1 MFSLDHY
8 DFGTPA
14 SEGTEPV
21 TLEIDGRAVTVPAGT
36 SVMRAA
42 AIARTQIPKL
52 CATDT
57 LKAFVSAWSKS
68 KVAKAIRRPAPRRSR
83 RG

>member
-42 AIARTQIPKL
+42 AIAAEGEDIQIG
-52 CATDT
+52 
-57 LKAFVSAWSKS
+57 
-68 KVAKAIRRPAPRRSR
+68 RPSLVLRSR
-83 RG
+83 NSARPIR

>member
-8 DFGTPA
+8 DFGTPSSDA
-14 SEGTEPV
+14 KESV
-21 TLEIDGRAVTVPAGT
+21 SLEIDGQAVTVPAGT

-57 LKAFVSAWSKS
+57 LKAFGWSKS
-68 KVAKAIRRPAPRRSR
+68 KVAKAFRHPAPRKSQRA
-83 RG
+83 

>member
-14 SEGTEPV
+14 SEATEPV
-21 TLEIDGRAVTVPAGT
+21 TLEIDGRLVTAPAGT

-42 AIARTQIPKL
+42 AIAGTQIPKL

-57 LKAFVSAWSKS
+57 LKAFVCAWWKS
-68 KVAKAIRRPAPRRSR
+68 QVAKAIQHPAPRRSR